1 MEARLESS
9 IAHAPGVHPGTLE
22 DEAVSGAEDADS
34 MPLQS
39 GPQTLAHSFIP
50 SDLFSSPFAEG
61 DRLPYPSTSELR
73 GDHGN
78 VVWRKAKLIPVKPYT

>member
-1 MEARLESS
+1 MAVLFVYFCLDAWKPERQRETRREGS

-39 GPQTLAHSFIP
+39 GPQ
-50 SDLFSSPFAEG
+50 
-61 DRLPYPSTSELR
+61 STSSFSCQTADSR
-73 GDHGN
+73 Q
-78 VVWRKAKLIPVKPYT
+78 